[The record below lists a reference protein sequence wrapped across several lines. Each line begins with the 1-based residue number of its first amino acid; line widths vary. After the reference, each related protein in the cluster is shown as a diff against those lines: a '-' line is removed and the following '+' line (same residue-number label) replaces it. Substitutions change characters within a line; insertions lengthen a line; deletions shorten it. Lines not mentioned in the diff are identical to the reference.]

1 MTRKESKDI
10 ARVEPR
16 ILSPFEEIEKLF
28 EEAWKR
34 PFSLFGSLM
43 PRIKSESEVIAPA
56 VDIYEEGDDLVLKAE
71 LPGLNKDD
79 IEVKVTDDYITISGE
94 KKKEEKVE
102 EKNYYRY
109 ERSYGSFSRTFRL
122 PVEIQTDKAKA
133 KFENGVLEIRIPK
146 TEEAKTKERKLQ
158 IE

>member
-1 MTRKESKDI
+1 MTRKESKDV
-10 ARVEPR
+10 ARIEPR
-16 ILSPFEEIEKLF
+16 ILSPFEEIERLF
-28 EEAWKR
+28 EEAWRR
-34 PFSLFGSLM
+34 PFSLFSSLM
-43 PRIKSESEVIAPA
+43 PRIKGETEVIAPA
-56 VDIYEEGDDLVLKAE
+56 VDIYEEGDDLVVKAD
-71 LPGLNKDD
+71 LPGLSKED

-122 PVEIQTDKAKA
+122 PVEVQTDKAKA
-133 KFENGVLEIRIPK
+133 KFENGVLEVRIPK

>member
-1 MTRKESKDI
+1 MTRKESKNI

-16 ILSPFEEIEKLF
+16 ILSPFEEIEKVF

-34 PFSLFGSLM
+34 PFSLLGSLL
-43 PRIKSESEVIAPA
+43 PRLKTETEVIAPA

>member
-16 ILSPFEEIEKLF
+16 ALSPFEEIEKLF

-34 PFSLFGSLM
+34 PFSLFSSLM
-43 PRIKSESEVIAPA
+43 PRLKSETEVVAPA

-71 LPGLNKDD
+71 LPGLNKED
-79 IEVKVTDDYITISGE
+79 IEVKVTDDFITISGE

-122 PVEIQTDKAKA
+122 PIDVQTDKAKA
-133 KFENGVLEIRIPK
+133 KFENGVLEVRIPK
-146 TEEAKTKERKLQ
+146 TEEAKSKERKLQ

>member
-1 MTRKESKDI
+1 MARKESKDI

-16 ILSPFEEIEKLF
+16 VLSPFEEIEKLF
-28 EEAWKR
+28 EETWKR
-34 PFSLFGSLM
+34 PFSLLGSLV
-43 PRIKSESEVIAPA
+43 PRVKSEADVVAPA

-71 LPGLNKDD
+71 LPGLNKED

-94 KKKEEKVE
+94 KKKEEKIE

-109 ERSYGSFSRTFRL
+109 ERSYGSFARTFRL

-133 KFENGVLEIRIPK
+133 KFEKGVLEIRIPK

>member
-1 MTRKESKDI
+1 MTRKESKDV

-28 EEAWKR
+28 EEMWKR

-43 PRIKSESEVIAPA
+43 PRLKSEADVIAPA
-56 VDIYEEGDDLVLKAE
+56 VDIFEEGDDIVLKAE
-71 LPGLNKDD
+71 LPGLDKND
-79 IEVKVTDDYITISGE
+79 IEVKITDDYITISGE
-94 KKKEEKVE
+94 KKREEKVE

-122 PVEIQTDKAKA
+122 PVEVQTDKAKA
-133 KFENGVLEIRIPK
+133 KFDKGVLEIRIPK